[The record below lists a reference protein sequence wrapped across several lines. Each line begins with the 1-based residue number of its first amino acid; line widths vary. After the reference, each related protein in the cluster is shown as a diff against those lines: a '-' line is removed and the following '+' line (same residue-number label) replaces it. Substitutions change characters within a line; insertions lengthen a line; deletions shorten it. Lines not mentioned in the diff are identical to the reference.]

1 MELETIYKTKNK
13 NGKYSC
19 GDIGITTEEW
29 YDLLCNDKAEPY
41 IDTLLAFMRE
51 PQHCG
56 TCSAIAQ
63 KYNYTA
69 QHYNAKVT
77 NFAKWVQKK
86 LGRFRVIGTDGN
98 DTFWTIVMQEGWETK
113 QGFKWQLR
121 NELVSALRVYLM
133 EDLIDRFRNGSPFNG
148 YDEAYKWQL
157 IDDAEG
163 ASSIEIV
170 KKMIGKNIIDNMQV
184 DSVLNML
191 CESKEHELKTC
202 IDNLLDETIVLD
214 NRIANFKSKMRA
226 ICPQTY
232 TVCANDERTAAS
244 ILTCRYPNKYTFYMD
259 KLYKLIWQYF
269 GYDHKSTGENYSHF
283 MNIIHELSKDYGKE
297 VQNIIK
303 DEISIYRNK
312 PEILAVQTLL
322 WCMQEYMNNQLKSDM
337 RFTWIPYFKEFAE
350 KLVKFR
356 HDRQPLLKSIYNK
369 RDELYACYLHDE
381 GGLNDLFTDIDPFS
395 VFGLFNRGI
404 RHENRINSTKAFKEL
419 LDISSDIPTDF
430 EGVPIMN
437 NQKSYFFG
445 YKSRRGRKDI
455 DNLWSLLRN

>member
-1 MELETIYKTKNK
+1 MAVETIYKTKNES
-13 NGKYSC
+13 GRYSC

-29 YDLLCNDKAEPY
+29 YGLLCNDKAEPY

-63 KYNYTA
+63 KYNCPA

-98 DTFWTIVMQEGWETK
+98 DTFWAIVMQEGWDTK

-170 KKMIGKNIIDNMQV
+170 KKMIGKNIIDNMRV
-184 DSVLNML
+184 DSVLKML

-226 ICPQTY
+226 LCPQSY
-232 TVCANDERTAAS
+232 TVCANDERTVAS
-244 ILTCRYPNKYTFYMD
+244 ILTCRYPEKYTFYMD
-259 KLYKLIWQYF
+259 KVYKLIWQYF
-269 GYDHKSTGENYSHF
+269 GYF
-283 MNIIHELSKDYGKE
+283 
-297 VQNIIK
+297 V
-303 DEISIYRNK
+303 
-312 PEILAVQTLL
+312 V
-322 WCMQEYMNNQLKSDM
+322 
-337 RFTWIPYFKEFAE
+337 
-350 KLVKFR
+350 
-356 HDRQPLLKSIYNK
+356 
-369 RDELYACYLHDE
+369 
-381 GGLNDLFTDIDPFS
+381 
-395 VFGLFNRGI
+395 
-404 RHENRINSTKAFKEL
+404 
-419 LDISSDIPTDF
+419 
-430 EGVPIMN
+430 
-437 NQKSYFFG
+437 
-445 YKSRRGRKDI
+445 
-455 DNLWSLLRN
+455 